1 MTFIV
6 AVALRSNSSQVENKD
21 VERSIVYSVTVCS
34 DVEVVGVNVEDVL
47 HGKWVE
53 RTTDLS

>member
-47 HGKWVE
+47 HGK
-53 RTTDLS
+53 